1 MDDLS
6 PEVMKFPDHPEALP
20 IKRNTFSRKGIAER
34 RCLFIV
40 SKIKIWYNIA
50 EFMFKGNL

>member
-50 EFMFKGNL
+50 EFMF